1 MKAIT
6 LRPWWA
12 WAVVAGGK
20 LVENRSVDYKH
31 RGPIFIHASVARNR
45 GAEADLKAILSRVA
59 IPEFEDLDRGAIIAR
74 AEVIG
79 VVGRDGES
87 YFNCQTKRRELL
99 PQSQRK
105 WLSPKYRF
113 GLVLANIVPL
123 YPVPMR
129 GHLVSGRPATFELG
143 SDIAAPQPVFSP
155 NAFCGSCPERPG
167 AEMRG
172 PGDRLR

>member
-31 RGPIFIHASVARNR
+31 RGSILIHAGVARDR
-45 GAEADLKAILSRVA
+45 GGEADLKAILRGA

-79 VVGRDGES
+79 VIERGGES

-99 PQSQRK
+99 PQSQQK
-105 WLSPKYRF
+105 WLSPKYHF
-113 GLVLANIVPL
+113 GLVLANIVPV

-129 GHLVSGRPATFELG
+129 GQLG
-143 SDIAAPQPVFSP
+143 IWEAGNIRTRKRHSRAAAGLPS
-155 NAFCGSCPERPG
+155 NAFRGGRPERPG
-167 AEMRG
+167 GEMRG
-172 PGDRLR
+172 PGDPR